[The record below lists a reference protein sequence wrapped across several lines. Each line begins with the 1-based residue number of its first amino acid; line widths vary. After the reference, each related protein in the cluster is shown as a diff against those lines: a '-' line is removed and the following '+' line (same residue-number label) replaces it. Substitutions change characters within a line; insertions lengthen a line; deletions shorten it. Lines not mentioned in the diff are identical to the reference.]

1 MSDAKPAKPKVTDQA
16 RVLSAFVKAF
26 GQTLISGRSHHQ
38 AVSAQLHETP
48 EGTSRLWARNAK
60 LMMEEGITLLLD
72 ELQAE
77 VQVLDPL
84 APLIPEK
91 RESFNFNIQVG
102 RMAMDE
108 ASISNLMNR
117 YAFPPRSPLYNLR
130 VELPEGQIVFDG
142 TLRINRLMTIGLH
155 MTCALSVTPAG
166 LMELTPIAIKSGSL
180 PIDKILKFLGQDL
193 GNFMPKGEQASMRF
207 EEGRILIDPTSMF
220 PAPKASGRLVHAE
233 VTGEHLVMS
242 YDNGAPHMTPPLLEP
257 EAPAYIAMLG
267 HDLLVGKITM
277 TDACLQLLPL
287 NPEATWVEFAL
298 PFYRAQL
305 AQGESSLMYADEV
318 LYRLPAVSEL
328 RTALPPAPQA
338 ALPSRSRRG

>member
-1 MSDAKPAKPKVTDQA
+1 MSESKPPKPRVTNQAK
-16 RVLSAFVKAF
+16 VLSAFVKAF
-26 GQTLISGRSHHQ
+26 GQTLFSRRPAHQ
-38 AVSAQLHETP
+38 SIAAQLHETP
-48 EGTSRLWARNAK
+48 EGTSRLWAKNAK

-84 APLIPEK
+84 SPLIPEK
-91 RESFNFNIQVG
+91 RESFTFNIQIG

-130 VELPEGQIVFDG
+130 VMLPEGGIVFDG

-155 MTCALSVTPAG
+155 MTCSLAVTPEG
-166 LMELTPIAIKSGSL
+166 LMELVPIEIKSGSL

-193 GNFMPKGEQASMRF
+193 GSFMPKGEQASMRF

-242 YDNGAPHMTPPLLEP
+242 YDNGAPRLTPPLLEP
-257 EAPAYIAMLG
+257 DAQAYIAMLG

-287 NPEATWVEFAL
+287 DPEATWVEFAL
-298 PFYRAQL
+298 PYYRAQL

-318 LYRLPAVSEL
+318 LYRVPAVCEL
-328 RTALPPAPQA
+328 KTALPPGPQA
-338 ALPSRSRRG
+338 ALPSRSRRA